1 MKINSIN
8 KYNNY
13 TSYPSCTPVMK
24 AFQPKMVQPVKPIA
38 GENLW
43 QSVKNHFANY
53 GRRINY
59 TWQHKKAF
67 LHVEKELCGKNTWR
81 GYCHDLDKLIM
92 YILFFPKKLA
102 HDIHVA
108 TSPHHIRNGK
118 VKSPLMAVI
127 DWESCRYTKPDKPYT
142 SREYYEKF
150 CPKIPEIDEAF
161 EKLGL

>member
-8 KYNNY
+8 QYSY
-13 TSYPSCTPVMK
+13 TSLPNTRPVLK
-24 AFQPKMVQPVKPIA
+24 GAGPKMVQPVIVNHNEPLLESI
-38 GENLW
+38 
-43 QSVKNHFANY
+43 KNHFANY

-67 LHVEKELCGKNTWR
+67 LKVEKELCGKNTWR

-92 YILFFPKKLA
+92 YILGFPKTWA
-102 HDIHVA
+102 HNIHRA
-108 TSPHHIRNGK
+108 TSPHHIQNGK
-118 VKSPLMAVI
+118 VRSPLMAVI
-127 DWESCRYTKPDKPYT
+127 DWEGCRITKTDKPYT
-142 SREYYEKF
+142 AREYYEKF